1 MEFLKH
7 LKNIYGDKELGSM
20 RQEYIMC
27 GLTEF
32 DLPQKSK
39 GIEFNNDIILSVQGS
54 FGHYCTPRKT
64 LPYDQYKSME
74 FAILKNH
81 EFTDVKEIIDT
92 DKFDEYYDDTVYGY
106 VPVSKIEWLYQELKK
121 KYGLKG
127 E

>member
-7 LKNIYGDKELGSM
+7 LKNIYSDKELDRM
-20 RQEYIMC
+20 REVYIAC

-54 FGHYCTPRKT
+54 DAHYCTPRKT
-64 LPYDQYKSME
+64 LPYDQYTAME
-74 FAILKNH
+74 FAILLDHN
-81 EFTDVKEIIDT
+81 FIDVQRLINT
-92 DKFDEYYDDTVYGY
+92 NMFDEYYDGTVYGD
-106 VPVSKIEWLYQELKK
+106 VPVADIEWLYQELKK

-127 E
+127 V